1 MKVTAAISKRVFANP
16 YRIWGSLLSCP
27 SGPGHETCHKEARAN
42 RVPLGKRQEGSSC
55 VAFDR
60 TFYEPNVSDRN
71 RMKSTQEITQEVRE
85 LGQWIPLLRQ
95 QVAHV
100 VVGQKYLVDRLLLG
114 LIANGHLLLEGV
126 PGLAKTLTV
135 KTMAA
140 CIQTGFQRLQF
151 TPDLLPA
158 DLIGTLIYNPRT
170 GEFTTKL
177 GPIFSNLILADE
189 INRAPAKVQS
199 ALLEAMQERQV
210 TIGEQTYPL
219 SDPFLVLATQ
229 NPIEQEGTYQL
240 PEAQLDRFMFKLNI
254 GYPQKSEERNIL
266 DLMATSAPDLRVDP
280 VVDPK
285 QIIAARDVVNSIY
298 IDDRVKDYIVDVV
311 WATREP
317 AAYNL
322 RLEGLIRYG
331 ASPRATIYLALGA
344 RAHAFLNGRG
354 YVTPQDVKSI
364 GPDVLRHRIIVSY
377 EAEAEAV
384 TSETIIERIFA
395 GLPVP

>member
-1 MKVTAAISKRVFANP
+1 
-16 YRIWGSLLSCP
+16 
-27 SGPGHETCHKEARAN
+27 
-42 RVPLGKRQEGSSC
+42 
-55 VAFDR
+55 
-60 TFYEPNVSDRN
+60 
-71 RMKSTQEITQEVRE
+71 MKSTQEITREVQE
-85 LGQWIPLLRQ
+85 LGRWIPDLRQ
-95 QVAHV
+95 QVSHV

-114 LIANGHLLLEGV
+114 LLANGHILLEGV
-126 PGLAKTLTV
+126 PCLAKTLTV
-135 KTMAA
+135 KTMASA
-140 CIQTGFQRLQF
+140 IQTGFQRLQF

-189 INRAPAKVQS
+189 INRAPAKVHS

-254 GYPQKSEERNIL
+254 GYPEKPEERTIL
-266 DLMATSAPDLRVDP
+266 DLMATSAPDLRVDA
-280 VVDPK
+280 VIEPK
-285 QIIAARDVVNSIY
+285 QIIAARNVVNEIY

-317 AAYNL
+317 TSYNL
-322 RLEGLIRYG
+322 PLEGLIRYG